1 MKKFQEQYLE
11 LIKLMK
17 LGYLIIPST
26 PSIERIGSIKSL
38 TKKPQRKQPQLNPS
52 Q

>member
-1 MKKFQEQYLE
+1 MKKIQDQHLE
-11 LIKLMK
+11 LIKLLK

-26 PSIERIGSIKSL
+26 LSIERIDSIKSL

>member
-1 MKKFQEQYLE
+1 MKKFQEQYLA
-11 LIKLMK
+11 LIKLLK

-38 TKKPQRKQPQLNPS
+38 TKKPQSKQPQLNHS